1 MGVVVVNPNGIRKPT
16 TYFQA
21 SVASGTRFICLAGQV
36 AVDEQ
41 GGLVGPGDLAAQT
54 EQAYRNVHLALKALG
69 ASFAD
74 VAKLTVYAVDL
85 SPDKMEPML
94 SGAMRAAQ
102 ELGFDYRRPV
112 TLIGV
117 TALAGPDYL
126 VEVEALAIVS

>member
-1 MGVVVVNPNGIRKPT
+1 MGVVVVNPDGIHKTT

-21 SVASGTRFICLAGQV
+21 SIASGTRFICLAGQL
-36 AVDEQ
+36 AVDAQ
-41 GGLVGPGDLAAQT
+41 GRLVGHRDLAAQT
-54 EQAYRNVHLALKALG
+54 QQAYSNVHIALKALG

-74 VAKLTVYAVDL
+74 IAKLTVYAVDL

-94 SGAMRAAQ
+94 SGAIRASE

-117 TALAGPDYL
+117 TALANPDCL
-126 VEVEALAIVS
+126 VEVEALAIV